1 MTKEQKVFTMWKD
14 NRTDQEY
21 TITPDELKVKFAE
34 WMKTKEKGYLEYY
47 HSQLVKIFLG
57 ANDGMSSVFN
67 YEDLEEMMKVLMDTK
82 WDYLNSI
89 GIK

>member
-1 MTKEQKVFTMWKD
+1 
-14 NRTDQEY
+14 
-21 TITPDELKVKFAE
+21 
-34 WMKTKEKGYLEYY
+34 
-47 HSQLVKIFLG
+47 
-57 ANDGMSSVFN
+57 MSSVFN